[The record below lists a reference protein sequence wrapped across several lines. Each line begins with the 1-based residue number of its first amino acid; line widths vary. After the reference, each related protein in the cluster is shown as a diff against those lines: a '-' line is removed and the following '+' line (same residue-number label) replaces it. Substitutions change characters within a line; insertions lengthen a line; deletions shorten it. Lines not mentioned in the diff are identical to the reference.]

1 MLRKDRLKMKEKK
14 YYYII
19 LKVNDQFLVDI
30 KAHYFDHSVPVIVLI
45 DKNNEQTDYI
55 VNDYESK
62 GYEAYRYPSD
72 RLGHIVN
79 RFLKKDRDIIM
90 YTDKFQYFNLDG
102 KLIRTRKFSK
112 N

>member
-1 MLRKDRLKMKEKK
+1 MPRKDRLKMKEKK

-19 LKVNDQFLVDI
+19 RKLNDQFLVDV
-30 KAHYFDHSVPVIVLI
+30 KADYYDRNFSTIVLI

-62 GYEAYRYPSD
+62 GYEAYRLTSD
-72 RLGHIVN
+72 SMCRIVN
-79 RFLKKDRDIIM
+79 RLLKNGCDIIM
-90 YTDKFQYFNLDG
+90 YTDKYQYFSLDG
-102 KLIRTRKFSK
+102 KLVRTSLYAM